1 MHLMIETE
9 AKAANVTATSDRAPA
24 IKLEQVS
31 VEYRAPQ
38 ERLNNFKEYAIR
50 LLQGRVQHAHFHALR
65 EVSLEVKAGE
75 VFGVIGRNGAGKS
88 TLLKVISRVLRPTHG
103 RVVVRGRL
111 APLLELGAGFHPEL
125 SGRENIFLNGTL
137 LGFTHA
143 QMEEM
148 FDEIVD
154 FAELR
159 EFVDAPLRTYSTGM
173 AVRLGFAVAT
183 AVRPDVLL
191 VDEVLAVGDE
201 RFQEKCTTRLN
212 EFRQSGTTILLVTHD
227 TRLVLSMCD
236 RAVWLEHGEVG
247 ACGEVAE
254 TVEAYHKAMESPVK
268 YQHKTADVLSKNPAD
283 MPAPLPAAPGLTGGK
298 DAPGS
303 YLEQLALQTQW
314 FYPFRLPSGRQTE
327 CVLPPEIALIHATR
341 WAMLE
346 ATLTQLCG
354 GDFTQ
359 LSCLDLGCN
368 QGYFAIKLAQQGC
381 REVLGVDARVS
392 NIQDADLM
400 RRIYDLPHLQFRHLN
415 LWQINA
421 GNFGQSDVVL
431 LLGLLYNLENPLG
444 ALRLAHALARRVVI
458 IETQLA
464 PDLTGEIAWGAEAS
478 QKMVQGSFALID
490 QQTEAHLPFMSLTAL
505 SLCPGRAALLA
516 AMHRI
521 GFKRVEVLPPPP
533 DAYEQFA
540 AGKRICVAGYL

>member
-1 MHLMIETE
+1 M
-9 AKAANVTATSDRAPA
+9 VRAPV
-24 IKLEQVS
+24 IQLENVA
-31 VEYRAPQ
+31 VNYRAPQ
-38 ERLNNFKEYAIR
+38 ERFSSFKEYAIR
-50 LLQGRVQHAHFHALR
+50 LLQGRVKHQHFKALSGINLA
-65 EVSLEVKAGE
+65 VNQGE

-88 TLLKVISRVLRPTHG
+88 TLLKVISRVLKPTHG

-143 QMEEM
+143 QMEGM
-148 FDEIVD
+148 FDEIVA
-154 FAELR
+154 FAELG
-159 EFVDAPLRTYSTGM
+159 EFIDAPLRTYSTGM

-201 RFQEKCTTRLN
+201 SFQEKCTARLHD
-212 EFRQSGTTILLVTHD
+212 FRQSGTTILLVTHD

-236 RAVWLEHGEVG
+236 RAAWLEHGKVG
-247 ACGEVAE
+247 ACGAVAE
-254 TVEAYHKAMESPVK
+254 TVEAYHKAMEAPVK
-268 YQHKTADVLSKNPAD
+268 YLHKEVD
-283 MPAPLPAAPGLTGGK
+283 APPKTPSATKAPVQAVSGLTGSK
-298 DAPGS
+298 DVPGSS
-303 YLEQLALQTQW
+303 YLEQLALQTHW

-327 CVLPPEIALIHATR
+327 CMLPPEIALIHATR

-346 ATLTQLCG
+346 AALSPLCN
-354 GDFTQ
+354 GDFSQ

-368 QGYFAIKLAQQGC
+368 QGYFSIKLAQQGC
-381 REVLGVDARVS
+381 REVLGIDARVS

-400 RRIYDLPHLQFRHLN
+400 RRIYDLQHLQFRQQN

-421 GNFGQSDVVL
+421 ASFGQYDAVL

-444 ALRLAHALARRVVI
+444 ALRLAYALARRVVI

-478 QKMVQGSFALID
+478 QKTVHGSFALLD
-490 QQTEAHLPFMSLTAL
+490 QQEEFHLPFMSLTTL
-505 SLCPGRAALLA
+505 SLCPGREALLT

-533 DAYEQFA
+533 DAYEQFVS
-540 AGKRICVAGYL
+540 GKRICVAGYL